1 MNATHETPAE
11 NLQSGPNKKCAD
23 PECISGFIDIY
34 QIAPDGSIMCK
45 THARAAWFQYRLK
58 VNPTSVRPSANPAPR
73 PTKNPFASL
82 SKLSGVMIQYPGYF
96 HLKDGVRS
104 IWTKTRCYPYP
115 DKRKK
120 LGMAGSYPD
129 RSSASSST
137 GASTRTRRRQNRR
150 RCRDGG
156 TTERDPTLRKQRDRP
171 DRTSPGKTAYVLKG
185 RLRRATAG
193 NCKRTRSRYSR
204 R

>member
-1 MNATHETPAE
+1 MNTSNILMENNTMNATHETPAE

-58 VNPTSVRPSANPAPR
+58 VNPSSVRPSANPAPR

-120 LGMAGSYPD
+120 LGMAGSYP
-129 RSSASSST
+129 T
-137 GASTRTRRRQNRR
+137 GQCLVVNW
-150 RCRDGG
+150 GKHQ
-156 TTERDPTLRKQRDRP
+156 DPTKAEPQ
-171 DRTSPGKTAYVLKG
+171 AVQ
-185 RLRRATAG
+185 
-193 NCKRTRSRYSR
+193 
-204 R
+204 